1 MNFDATFPLYAN
13 RMNRYL
19 MVIAIIG
26 AGVLLCWQ
34 DWKYAIAWGMGCL
47 FHIFFFKGML
57 SLLKKWERRGRSI
70 DFISR
75 RLVICTM
82 LRFVLEILACVAV
95 IFTPVDIFAFLGGL
109 LMLPVATLGERLVSL
124 IKE

>member
-1 MNFDATFPLYAN
+1 MNFDSTFPPYAE

-19 MVIAIIG
+19 LVLAAVGAVI
-26 AGVLLCWQ
+26 LLIWLG
-34 DWKYAIAWGMGCL
+34 WTYAAAWGMGCL
-47 FHIFFFKGML
+47 FHIFFFKGIL
-57 SLLKKWERRGRSI
+57 FLLQKWERAGQSSEI
-70 DFISR
+70 IGR
-75 RLVICTM
+75 RLVVCTM